1 MKYSKYFAII
11 TRDNGSL
18 NLPTAQFQRL
28 MNIVFVEGSISGM
41 NKAKETYKDT
51 NQYYRYD
58 TLLFKMEMQLSD
70 LTGNI
75 DPKDL
80 IKEMHQFD

>member
-1 MKYSKYFAII
+1 
-11 TRDNGSL
+11 
-18 NLPTAQFQRL
+18 
-28 MNIVFVEGSISGM
+28 M
-41 NKAKETYKDT
+41 NKAKETYKET

-80 IKEMHQFD
+80 IKEMYQFD

>member
-1 MKYSKYFAII
+1 
-11 TRDNGSL
+11 
-18 NLPTAQFQRL
+18 
-28 MNIVFVEGSISGM
+28 MNIVFLEGSISGM
-41 NKAKETYKDT
+41 NKAKETYKET

-80 IKEMHQFD
+80 IKEMYQFD